1 MADLLH
7 QWIELFIYLFIY
19 LFIMCFIFLGPLF
32 LQYSCGNEKK
42 NTNMMDDILTTLFFS
57 SNCGM
62 KSSFMM
68 HSFLGLHLGFR
79 V

>member
-1 MADLLH
+1 MADFLH

-19 LFIMCFIFLGPLF
+19 YVFYFFGAHLF
-32 LQYSCGNEKK
+32 LQYSCGYEKK
-42 NTNMMDDILTTLFFS
+42 NTNMMDDFLTTLFFS

-62 KSSFMM
+62 KRSFMM